1 MRTPPVTPSS
11 HSIRTALG
19 RSLLGLLF
27 ACGTLLTVPICSAD
41 PIDEIR
47 FGVLYHD
54 LGVWGGSSNEGG
66 FDVNAELVFS
76 PSLDL
81 FSGMLRPNL
90 GFSLNTTGDTSKIYG
105 GGVWEY
111 RWPKGYFIDLAL
123 GLAVHDGETDQGDVA
138 NMNQLGSTVL
148 FRLAIETGFAFGHH
162 HLISIMFDH
171 ISNGYLTEPNEGLD
185 TLGLRYGYRF

>member
-11 HSIRTALG
+11 HRIRTAPG

-27 ACGTLLTVPICSAD
+27 ACATLLTVSICSAD

-81 FSGMLRPNL
+81 FGGMLRPNL

-123 GLAVHDGETDQGDVA
+123 GLTVHNGESDQGDVA
-138 NMNQLGSTVL
+138 NMNQLGSPVL
-148 FRLAIETGFAFGHH
+148 FRLAIETGFAFGRH

>member
-1 MRTPPVTPSS
+1 M
-11 HSIRTALG
+11 
-19 RSLLGLLF
+19 
-27 ACGTLLTVPICSAD
+27 
-41 PIDEIR
+41 
-47 FGVLYHD
+47 YHD
-54 LGVWGGSSNEGG
+54 LGVWGESSNEGG

-90 GFSLNTTGDTSKIYG
+90 GFSLNTAGDTSKIYG

-123 GLAVHDGETDQGDVA
+123 GLTVHDGESDQGDVA
-138 NMNQLGSTVL
+138 NMNQLGSPVL
-148 FRLAIETGFAFGHH
+148 FRLAIETGFAFGRH

-171 ISNGYLTEPNEGLD
+171 ISNGYLIEPNEGLD

>member
-11 HSIRTALG
+11 HSIRTAPG
-19 RSLLGLLF
+19 RSLLGLLC
-27 ACGTLLTVPICSAD
+27 ACATLLTVSICSAD

-81 FSGMLRPNL
+81 FSGRLRANL

-123 GLAVHDGETDQGDVA
+123 GLTVHDGESDQGDVA
-138 NMNQLGSTVL
+138 NMNQLGSPVL
-148 FRLAIETGFAFGHH
+148 FRLAIETGFAFGRH